1 MSSAESCV
9 PATFT
14 ITGNGSG
21 AVSTTTITFACPR
34 VLTYTVVGGSGGA
47 DAGTAFQGAGKGAS
61 LIGTISVPAGT
72 TLTLIAG
79 GVGDTKISNNYLAG
93 AAYVAKGGTGFGNGG
108 DSGPSA
114 SRTGSGGGG
123 GSAILIGGTPLV
135 VAGRWWRRLRR
146 RRRRK

>member
-1 MSSAESCV
+1 MLAEPE

-72 TLTLIAG
+72 T
-79 GVGDTKISNNYLAG
+79 
-93 AAYVAKGGTGFGNGG
+93 
-108 DSGPSA
+108 PSRS
-114 SRTGSGGGG
+114 SRWPSPTR
-123 GSAILIGGTPLV
+123 TT
-135 VAGRWWRRLRR
+135 R
-146 RRRRK
+146 